1 MPLLELWNANQ
12 AAFTSLKIEQIV
24 AMAGDGN
31 LKDDSPCSSELRQYL
46 QLLPLE
52 TLAEHVERCLTY
64 SFAVGGLVLQD
75 LVNEV
80 GRRLDYTVA
89 NGRYRGV
96 VGQIGADGVWKSP
109 EGQSI
114 VIEAKTTDAY
124 RIRLDTI
131 AAYRTALA
139 AQGQL
144 GSGSSILIVVGRTD
158 TGELE
163 AQVRGS
169 RHAWDVR
176 IISVD
181 ALLKLAL
188 LKQDTNDPE
197 TAEKIRALLVPV
209 DYTRLDG
216 IIDIMFTAATDVAE
230 GEGET
235 PASDN
240 AEEPAEVATAETAGG
255 REAIE
260 KKRSE
265 LISMMSARLGAQ
277 LVKKS
282 RATFWDASHQ
292 RRALLCV
299 SKPYHTSIHR
309 YWYAHHP
316 SWDTFLAEGT
326 NSFIV
331 LGATDQNTAFVLP
344 HSEFHSKLSL
354 LNQTTTAPNG
364 KSYWHIKIVERTP
377 GNYFLHLP
385 KADDDWPMAAYRV
398 SLGALTKG
406 TGA

>member
-1 MPLLELWNANQ
+1 MALLELWNANK
-12 AAFTSLKIEQIV
+12 AAFGSLNVEQIV

-31 LKDDSPCSSELRQYL
+31 LKDDSPCCKELRQYL

-52 TLAEHVERCLTY
+52 ILADHVERCLTY
-64 SFAVGGLVLQD
+64 SFASGGLVLQD
-75 LVNEV
+75 LVNEI
-80 GRRLDYTVA
+80 GRRLDYSVT

-96 VGQIGADGVWKSP
+96 PGQIGFDGIWKSP

-124 RIRLDTI
+124 RIKLDTI
-131 AAYRTALA
+131 AAYRTSLA
-139 AQGQL
+139 TKGELTL
-144 GSGSSILIVVGRTD
+144 GSISSILIVVGRTD

-176 IISVD
+176 IISID
-181 ALLKLAL
+181 SLLKLAS

-216 IIDIMFTAATDVAE
+216 IIDIMFTAAVDVAE

-235 PASDN
+235 PESGDADEP
-240 AEEPAEVATAETAGG
+240 EETVTITG
-255 REAIE
+255 RSGVEAIE
-260 KKRSE
+260 SKRIE
-265 LISMMSARLGAQ
+265 LLTMMSTRLGAQ
-277 LVKKS
+277 LIKKS

-292 RRALLCV
+292 KRSLLCV

-316 SWDTFLAEGT
+316 SWEAFLDGGT
-326 NSFIV
+326 DSFVV
-331 LGATDQNTAFVLP
+331 LGATDQNAAFVLP
-344 HSEFHSKLSL
+344 HGELHSKLSL
-354 LNQTTTAPNG
+354 LNQTTKPNG
-364 KSYWHIKIVERTP
+364 KSYWHIKIVEKTP
-377 GNYFLHLP
+377 GTYFLKLP
-385 KADDDWPMAAYRV
+385 KAADDWPLAAYRV
-398 SLGALTKG
+398 NLDLLAVG
-406 TGA
+406 

>member
-1 MPLLELWNANQ
+1 
-12 AAFTSLKIEQIV
+12 
-24 AMAGDGN
+24 MAGDGN
-31 LKDDSPCSSELRQYL
+31 LKDDSPCSNELRQYH

-52 TLAEHVERCLTY
+52 TLADHVERCLTY
-64 SFAVGGLVLQD
+64 SFAAGGLVLQD

-80 GRRLDYTVA
+80 GRRLDYTVI

-96 VGQIGADGVWKSP
+96 VGQIGFDGIWKSP

-114 VIEAKTTDAY
+114 IIEAKTTDAY
-124 RIRLDTI
+124 RIKLDTI
-131 AAYRTALA
+131 AAYRTSLA
-139 AQGQL
+139 TKGQL
-144 GSGSSILIVVGRTD
+144 GTSSSILIVVGRTD

-181 ALLKLAL
+181 ALLKLAS

-197 TAEKIRALLVPV
+197 TSEKIRALLVPV

-235 PASDN
+235 PASEDTD
-240 AEEPAEVATAETAGG
+240 EPVEVVAAGTRSG
-255 REAIE
+255 MVAIE

-265 LISMMSARLGAQ
+265 LITMMSARLGAQ

-282 RATFWDASHQ
+282 RATFWDVSHQ
-292 RRALLCV
+292 KRSLLCV

-316 SWDTFLAEGT
+316 SWDAFLAEGT
-326 NSFIV
+326 DSSFVV
-331 LGATDQNTAFVLP
+331 LGATDQEAAFVLP
-344 HSEFHSKLSL
+344 HGEFHSKLSL
-354 LNQTTTAPNG
+354 LNQTTTPNG
-364 KSYWHIKIVERTP
+364 KSYWHVKILEKTP
-377 GNYFLHLP
+377 GVYFLQLP
-385 KADDDWPMAAYRV
+385 KADDDWPLAAYRV
-398 SLGALTKG
+398 SFDASTMGSDS
-406 TGA
+406 TGKSSA